1 MDNHATLSLE
11 AVMTHRWTAALRSA
25 LICLL
30 LLFSCCPSVHADQSS
45 VLFQTG
51 NGNALLAGVYD
62 GNSTCAELLEH
73 GDMGIGTFDG
83 FDGEMVI
90 SGDTVYQI
98 RGDGSVHVMPPQT
111 TTPFAM
117 ATFFKADLHLTLTNV
132 TSREDFLRRLR
143 QKLPDKNLF
152 CAIKATGFFEH
163 IKTRS
168 IHKQQ
173 KPYQPLAEVAKTQS
187 EFVYD
192 HTEGSVMGFYCPEMT
207 KSIAVPGFHLH
218 FLNRDK
224 DGGGHL
230 LELQTETITVEL
242 NTISR
247 MHLVLPTAAFAQ

>member
-1 MDNHATLSLE
+1 
-11 AVMTHRWTAALRSA
+11 MTHRWTAALRSA
-25 LICLL
+25 LVCLL
-30 LLFSCCPSVHADQSS
+30 LVFSSCPSVHADES

-62 GNSTCAELLEH
+62 GNTTCAELLEH

-98 RGDGSVHVMPPQT
+98 RGDGSVHVVPPQT

-117 ATFFKADLHLTLTNV
+117 TSFFKADQHLTLTDV
-132 TSREDFLRRLR
+132 TSREDFLQRLQQEIPR
-143 QKLPDKNLF
+143 KNLF
-152 CAIKATGFFEH
+152 YAIKATGFFEH

-168 IHKQQ
+168 IPKQQ
-173 KPYQPLAEVAKTQS
+173 KPYPPLSEVVKTQP

-192 HTEGSVMGFYCPEMT
+192 HTEGSIMGFYCPEVT
-207 KSIAVPGFHLH
+207 KSVAVPGFHLH
-218 FLNRDK
+218 FLSKDK

-230 LELQTETITVEL
+230 LELHTKTITVEL
-242 NTISR
+242 DTISR
-247 MHLVLPTAAFAQ
+247 MYLVLPTDAFAQ